1 MANLRVSDSLFRR
14 RWEKEKN
21 ILCKEL
27 TPEAVEKLAKKR
39 NNEDATHAVLIS
51 QITEDA
57 SLP

>member
-1 MANLRVSDSLFRR
+1 M
-14 RWEKEKN
+14 EKN

-27 TPEAVEKLAKKR
+27 TPEAEEKLAKKNKKR
-39 NNEDATHAVLIS
+39 NNEDATRAVLIS

>member
-1 MANLRVSDSLFRR
+1 M
-14 RWEKEKN
+14 EKN

-27 TPEAVEKLAKKR
+27 TPEAEEKLAKKKR
-39 NNEDATHAVLIS
+39 NNEDATRAVLIS

>member
-1 MANLRVSDSLFRR
+1 M
-14 RWEKEKN
+14 EKN

-27 TPEAVEKLAKKR
+27 TPEAEEKLAKKKKKKR
-39 NNEDATHAVLIS
+39 NNEDATRAVLIS